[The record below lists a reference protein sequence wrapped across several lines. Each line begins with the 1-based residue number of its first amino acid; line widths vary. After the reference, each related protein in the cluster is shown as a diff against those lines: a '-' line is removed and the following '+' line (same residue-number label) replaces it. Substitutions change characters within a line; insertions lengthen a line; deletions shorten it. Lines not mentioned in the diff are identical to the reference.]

1 MKLWSMKNR
10 ELMPLPGNWCF
21 SAGQH
26 HEISSQA
33 MITERS
39 GYAHKDIYGRVINQ
53 SLCDRSSDTQ
63 WAGVWAYRL
72 EQGIQSEWLAWTAG
86 FGAER
91 MSMEFPAQINP
102 SSLGTQPPAS
112 LQLEWWTHMHWN
124 VFTCAL
130 SSTVPVILSTETVTL
145 DYILWTVVF
154 HANCYVSVCC
164 SGLSCLRS
172 TNKFHVIQT
181 DCCYCWFCCCTT
193 TKNVSKIYKIVWI
206 KNKINTRQL
215 LEKQN
220 CFRKKRECFQRKYL
234 KVIFLIPQ
242 DKCKPLSFV
251 SSSLSTTTTKSQLE
265 NRNIR
270 NFIEFFFF

>member
-1 MKLWSMKNR
+1 MKSR

-26 HEISSQA
+26 HEISSLA
-33 MITERS
+33 MISERS
-39 GYAHKDIYGRVINQ
+39 GYAPKIFTAKSSIRVYVTEVLTRCEQ
-53 SLCDRSSDTQ
+53 AFEL
-63 WAGVWAYRL
+63 RL

-145 DYILWTVVF
+145 DYILRTVVF
-154 HANCYVSVCC
+154 HANCCF
-164 SGLSCLRS
+164 CLLLRFELF
-172 TNKFHVIQT
+172 TV
-181 DCCYCWFCCCTT
+181 
-193 TKNVSKIYKIVWI
+193 YK
-206 KNKINTRQL
+206 
-215 LEKQN
+215 
-220 CFRKKRECFQRKYL
+220 
-234 KVIFLIPQ
+234 
-242 DKCKPLSFV
+242 
-251 SSSLSTTTTKSQLE
+251 
-265 NRNIR
+265 
-270 NFIEFFFF
+270 